1 MSLISFIRLYTVG
14 VDMFFVTRTTFK
26 NYLLKGLALGAWA
39 ICSTALS
46 KPITVDISYVQLLQ
60 KRSPALSNIFPIP
73 EDTGYSGAKL
83 AINDSNTTGKF
94 LQQHFE
100 ITHFVTKKS
109 TELLT
114 HIEGEYNVGRR
125 IFILDVPLTHLIPIN
140 QWAKDKSVLLFNVG
154 EPADEIRSTQC
165 LAAVFHT
172 IPSDAMKSDALAQW
186 LLYRRMSNVLLV
198 RGSHVEDIQLA
209 KSFKRSA
216 KRFGIK
222 IVDEKEWDFN
232 TDMRRTAQQEI
243 PLFTQTVKDYDA
255 VYVADRSKDFSEF
268 IPFNTYLPRPVI
280 GSAGLEALAWHAVI
294 EQWGAAQLQGRFM
307 VLADRKMNETDFAG
321 YLAVRSVA
329 QSVHELNTNASAQL
343 IDYIK
348 SDAFEL
354 AAYKGRKLSFRSWNK
369 QLRMPLAL
377 VHPHALVSQ
386 SPQPG
391 MLHPTTEL
399 DTLGFDIQESQCK

>member
-1 MSLISFIRLYTVG
+1 MSLISFIRLNTVG
-14 VDMFFVTRTTFK
+14 VDMFFVTRTTFRK
-26 NYLLKGLALGAWA
+26 YLLKA
-39 ICSTALS
+39 IAISVWGICATVLS

-73 EDTGYSGAKL
+73 DDTGYSGAKL

-109 TELLT
+109 PELLT
-114 HIEGEYNVGRR
+114 YIEGEYALGRR
-125 IFILDVPLTHLIPIN
+125 IFILDVPLPQLIPIN

-165 LAAVFHT
+165 LSAVFHT
-172 IPSDAMKSDALAQW
+172 IPSNAMKSDALAQW
-186 LLYRRMSNVLLV
+186 LLYRRMTNVLVV
-198 RGSHVEDIQLA
+198 RGSQVEDIQLA
-209 KSFKRSA
+209 KSFKRSV

-222 IVDEKEWDFN
+222 VVDEKVWDFN

-243 PLFTQTVKDYDA
+243 PLFTQTVKDYDV
-255 VYVADRSKDFSEF
+255 VYVADKAKDFSEF

-307 VLADRKMNETDFAG
+307 ALADRKMNETDFAG
-321 YLAVRSVA
+321 YLAVRSIA
-329 QSVHELNTNASAQL
+329 QSVHELNSNASDQL
-343 IDYIK
+343 LDYIK

-354 AAYKGRKLSFRSWNK
+354 AAYKGRKLSFRTWNK